1 MPVYLQLFVT
11 LQNNMI
17 KEMVLR
23 VGLEPTCD
31 HYRFYCV

>member
-1 MPVYLQLFVT
+1 
-11 LQNNMI
+11 MI

-31 HYRFYCV
+31 HYRFYCIIHLNIL